1 MEQQISFVSRG
12 KTLRGWSHIP
22 EKPGR
27 FPAVVLCHGFTGNC
41 SEHGLFEGFA
51 QVANAAGLYGLRFDC
66 AGSRARDGRFRDD
79 TCLSGWRQDMIA
91 AMDFAAAQPEVDGS
105 RMAAMGISMGA
116 AAAMLTLIDPRVLA
130 AAGWATVLY
139 PDEVFRKI
147 TGEENWEKLGRGEYI
162 HHEYAEVIFDAAPCL
177 RQDAERISVEQTVRD
192 SGKPVL
198 LRFGTADPVV
208 DVAFADR
215 MAAYRLPDVA
225 VQVVEGE
232 NHGFQM
238 HKQENIEETVAFLRQ
253 CLMGKE

>member
-1 MEQQISFVSRG
+1 M
-12 KTLRGWSHIP
+12 
-22 EKPGR
+22 
-27 FPAVVLCHGFTGNC
+27 
-41 SEHGLFEGFA
+41 
-51 QVANAAGLYGLRFDC
+51 
-66 AGSRARDGRFRDD
+66 
-79 TCLSGWRQDMIA
+79 
-91 AMDFAAAQPEVDGS
+91 
-105 RMAAMGISMGA
+105 
-116 AAAMLTLIDPRVLA
+116 
-130 AAGWATVLY
+130 
-139 PDEVFRKI
+139 
-147 TGEENWEKLGRGEYI
+147 
-162 HHEYAEVIFDAAPCL
+162 
-177 RQDAERISVEQTVRD
+177 EQTVRD

>member
-1 MEQQISFVSRG
+1 MERQISFISRG
-12 KTLRGWSHIP
+12 RILRGWSHIP
-22 EKPGR
+22 EGPGR

-41 SEHGLFEGFA
+41 SEHGLFEAFA
-51 QVANAAGLYGLRFDC
+51 QQANDAGLYVLRFDC
-66 AGSRARDGRFRDD
+66 AGSGASDGNFRDD
-79 TCLSGWRQDMIA
+79 TCLSGWHQDMVA
-91 AMDFAAAQPEVDGS
+91 ALDYVAAQPEVDGK

-116 AAAMLTLIDPRVLA
+116 AAAMLTLTDPRVLA

-162 HHEYAEVIFDAAPCL
+162 HHEYAEVIFDSAPCL
-177 RQDAERISVEQTVRD
+177 RQDAERISVEQTIRN

-198 LRFGTADPVV
+198 LRFGTSDPVV
-208 DVAFADR
+208 DVDFANR
-215 MAAYRLPDVA
+215 IAAYRLPDIA
-225 VQVVEGE
+225 IQVVEGE

-238 HKQENIEETVAFLRQ
+238 HKQENITTTTNFLRQ